1 MPSLWRLRVMK
12 HALRYAF
19 GSLLVVIL
27 GLTAAAIFV
36 QGNHIKPFAE
46 NALSAALGRETTIGD
61 LHLDKGWML
70 GITATDISVANADW
84 APEEP
89 MAELDELT
97 VRFRLLS
104 VFDSQLDIPLIRARG
119 GSVEIVRDTDGKL
132 NWSSASSAGDA
143 AAPEER
149 SEIPSIGEIEIADVK
164 ISYLDITSQRS
175 DLLLAANIEGVL
187 RGKQDVFLKG
197 DGTIN
202 QSPFTFEFAGGAFDR
217 LINPDG
223 LYPLRIAID
232 GPTRLRIE
240 GQLATTEDGETRLTS
255 VRLTGDDFADLGVP
269 FGLPLPTTPPYDLNG
284 TVLFGDKAISLEDF
298 AGRIG
303 DSDASGTLTVDY
315 GDEEPRLTGNIYSKR
330 LDFDDLAGLIGAQP
344 DPDETASESQQKAAE
359 QQGLLPKTEIP
370 VALLR
375 SAEID
380 IRLVADSVLSPVAKV
395 DNIDMHFI
403 LKDDRLTV
411 KPLKAGIAN
420 GEVTGEIA
428 LNVRDDIPSA
438 DIDVTLGGVE
448 LYRFFEDTDFVQQ
461 MGGAVS
467 GRIYF
472 IGNGMN
478 FAEILE
484 AANGGGHLV
493 LRDGRISGLIVEAA
507 GLDIAESLG
516 LLIGGDVSVDMP
528 CAVAAIT
535 ANKGVLS
542 FKRGVI
548 STSDSLLLTE
558 GSVDIGARSLD
569 IRVEARERDFSLIDL
584 KAPVSISGPLQD
596 PDIRIGG
603 IDPFPFF
610 SLPDE
615 EAQANCDWLIE
626 EARKAAPGRP
636 GSE

>member
-1 MPSLWRLRVMK
+1 MK
-12 HALRYAF
+12 KALGYAI
-19 GSLLVVIL
+19 GSLFLVFLIL
-27 GLTAAAIFV
+27 TGAVFFVTGSHLRPLVEDAA
-36 QGNHIKPFAE
+36 
-46 NALSAALGRETTIGD
+46 SSALGRETTIGS
-61 LHLDKGWML
+61 LQLDKGWML
-70 GITATDISVANADW
+70 GIAATDVKIANADW
-84 APEEP
+84 AQAEP
-89 MAELDELT
+89 MARLDELSAQ
-97 VRFRLLS
+97 FRIMSL
-104 VFDSQLDIPLIRARG
+104 FDEQFDIPLIHARG
-119 GSVEIVRDTDGKL
+119 GQVSIMHNEDGIL
-132 NWSSASSAGDA
+132 NWATATDAGDA
-143 AAPEER
+143 ATPDER
-149 SEIPSIGEIEIADVK
+149 QNIPSIGDIELEQLEVR
-164 ISYLDITSQRS
+164 YTDITSQRT
-175 DLLLAANIEGVL
+175 DLLVAAQIDGVL

-197 DGTIN
+197 DGAIN
-202 QSPFTFEFAGGAFDR
+202 QSPFSFEFAGGAFDR

-223 LYPLRIAID
+223 LYPVRIAVD

-240 GQLATTEDGETRLTS
+240 GQLATSEDGETRLTS
-255 VRLTGDDFADLGVP
+255 IRLTGDDFADLGVP

-298 AGRIG
+298 AGKIG

-315 GDEEPRLTGNIYSKR
+315 GGTEPRLTGNIYSKR
-330 LDFDDLAGLIGAQP
+330 LDFDDLAGLIGAEP
-344 DPDETASESQQKAAE
+344 DPDETASDSQKEAAGK
-359 QQGLLPKTEIP
+359 QGLFPETEIP
-370 VALLR
+370 VALFR

-380 IRLVADSVLSPVAKV
+380 IHLVADSVLSPVAKV
-395 DNIDMHFI
+395 DNIDMQFS

-420 GEVTGEIA
+420 GELTGEIA
-428 LNVRDDIPSA
+428 LNVRGDIPSA
-438 DIDVTLGGVE
+438 DIDVTLNGVE
-448 LYRFFEDTDFVQQ
+448 LYRFFEDTDFVRQ

-467 GRIYF
+467 GRIYL
-472 IGNGMN
+472 IGTGMN
-478 FAEILE
+478 LAEILA

-516 LLIGGDVSVDMP
+516 LLIGGDVSIDMP

-535 ANKGVLS
+535 AEDGVLS

-558 GSVDIGARSLD
+558 GNVDIGARSLD
-569 IRVEARERDFSLIDL
+569 IRLEARERDFSLIDL
-584 KAPVSISGPLQD
+584 KAPVSIRGPLQD

-610 SLPDE
+610 SLPDD
-615 EAQANCDWLIE
+615 EAQVNCDWLIE